1 MSFAA
6 NFRKSNRSSNRR
18 AEEASAAGGRRRR
31 ERGWALISVLWTT
44 AMLAMMAAATQ
55 DLTVTSVRA
64 ERRAL
69 TRAHLENDLDAA
81 TIRAILALDDA
92 RPGDRWRI
100 DGVPYRFTFDSVVMT
115 VSIQDED
122 GKFDLNECDDDT
134 IEPLFE
140 SVGLDQKTATVLAD
154 RIVEWRTEA
163 NSDDTHTLHG
173 GTDADYAA
181 ARLPWRPRHDDFQS
195 VAEVQLVLGMTPALY
210 DKVRPALTVYS
221 RNDSPDEDVAP
232 TIVLN
237 ALYPGN
243 PGKVEQIMA
252 QHAGTAS
259 GSSAQTSDSSSDSD
273 SDSSGATVSPDDDLS
288 GRSFEIDVDADLNG
302 RHMVR
307 RTVVLMTGDDSAP
320 YLVQHWE

>member
-6 NFRKSNRSSNRR
+6 SFPKSSRSSNRR
-18 AEEASAAGGRRRR
+18 ADAASADRRRRR

-55 DLTVTSVRA
+55 ELTLTSVRT

-92 RPGDRWRI
+92 RPGERWRI
-100 DGVPYRFTFDSVVMT
+100 DSMPYQFTFDGVAMT
-115 VSIQDED
+115 VTVQDED
-122 GKFDLNECDDDT
+122 GKFDLNEADDDT

-140 SVGLDQKTATVLAD
+140 SVGVDQKTATILAD

-163 NSDDTHTLHG
+163 GSDDTHTLHG

-181 ARLPWRPRHDDFQS
+181 AGLPWRPRHDDFQS

-210 DKVRPALTVYS
+210 EKVRPALTVYS
-221 RNDSPDEDVAP
+221 RNDSPDEDLAP
-232 TIVLN
+232 RIVLN

-243 PGKVEQIMA
+243 PGQVDSIMA
-252 QHAGTAS
+252 KHAGTFS
-259 GSSAQTSDSSSDSD
+259 QTDAQTSDTTGDST
-273 SDSSGATVSPDDDLS
+273 GATVSSDSDLS
-288 GRSFEIDVDADLNG
+288 GRSFEIDVEADYNG

-307 RTVVLMTGDDSAP
+307 RTVVLMTGDDTQP

>member
-1 MSFAA
+1 MNFAA
-6 NFRKSNRSSNRR
+6 SFRKFSQSLIRK
-18 AEEASAAGGRRRR
+18 AEPEPHSERRR

-69 TRAHLENDLDAA
+69 TRAHLDEDLDAA

-92 RPGDRWRI
+92 RPGSRCRI
-100 DGVPYRFTFDSVVMT
+100 DSQPFPVTFEGVTMVVT
-115 VSIQDED
+115 VQDED
-122 GKFDLNECDDDT
+122 GKFDLNQADDDT
-134 IEPLFE
+134 LAPLFQ
-140 SVGLDQKTATVLAD
+140 SVGVDQKTATILAD

-163 NSDDTHTLHG
+163 DSDDTHTLHG

-181 ARLPWRPRHDDFQS
+181 AGLPWRPRHDDFQS
-195 VAEVQLVLGMTPALY
+195 VSEVRLVLGMTPQIY
-210 DKVRPALTVYS
+210 QRVRPALTVYS

-232 TIVLN
+232 RYVLN

-243 PGKVEQIMA
+243 PGQVDKIMA
-252 QHAGTAS
+252 AHAGTF
-259 GSSAQTSDSSSDSD
+259 AQANVDTSDTDG
-273 SDSSGATVSPDDDLS
+273 DSSGATISSGTDLS
-288 GRSFEIDVDADLNG
+288 GRSFEIDVEANYNG

-307 RTVVLMTGDDSAP
+307 RTVVLMTGDSTKP
-320 YLVQHWE
+320 YLVEHWE